1 MGDRFVAVQNKLK
14 VFSGNANAK
23 LTKDICKKLK
33 KRLGKIEVGSFPDGE
48 VSVQVKENVR
58 GCDVFVVQPT
68 CPPSNDSM
76 MELLIM
82 IDALRRASAKRI
94 TAVLPFYGYARQD
107 RKDRPRVP
115 ITAKLVANL
124 ITTAGAD
131 RVLTMDLHADQIQG
145 FFDIPVDNLQAAPVF
160 INHFKKI
167 KIKDLVIATPDVGGI
182 KLARSYSEKLKA
194 NLAIVDKR
202 RSGPTEAMAMNV
214 IGDVKGK
221 NVLLVDDMIATG
233 KSLVEAI
240 KFLHKKGAKDVYACC
255 SHPVFSGSAEE
266 HILNSGLK
274 GIVTTDSI
282 PLRNSTLA
290 KKVRVLS
297 VASLFGEA
305 ISRIHTETTVSTL
318 FQ

>member
-1 MGDRFVAVQNKLK
+1 MTKSNKIK
-14 VFSGNANAK
+14 IFSGNANPK
-23 LTKDICKKLK
+23 LSHAIATYLK
-33 KRLGKIEVGSFPDGE
+33 QKMGYAEVGRFPEGE
-48 VSVQVKENVR
+48 VTVQIKENVR
-58 GCDVFVVQPT
+58 GHDVFIVQST

-160 INHFKKI
+160 INHFKRK

-182 KLARSYSEKLKA
+182 KLARRYSETLKA

-214 IGDVKGK
+214 IGDVKNK

-233 KSLVEAI
+233 KSLVEAVN
-240 KFLHKKGAKDVYACC
+240 FLQKNGAIDVYACC
-255 SHPVFSGSAEE
+255 SHPVFSGDAVN
-266 HILNSGLK
+266 HILNSSLK
-274 GIVTTDSI
+274 EVVVTDSI
-282 PLRNSTLA
+282 PLREKALT

-297 VASLFGEA
+297 VAKLFGEA
-305 ISRIHTETTVSTL
+305 IWRIHTETSVSTL
-318 FQ
+318 FR

>member
-1 MGDRFVAVQNKLK
+1 MAVHQRNKLK
-14 VFSGNANAK
+14 IFSGNSNPRLAVAIARYLK
-23 LTKDICKKLK
+23 LP
-33 KRLGKIEVGSFPDGE
+33 LGQIDVGRFPEGE

-124 ITTAGAD
+124 ITTAGAN

-160 INHFKKI
+160 INHFKKK

-182 KLARSYSEKLKA
+182 KLARNYSEKLKA

-214 IGDVKGK
+214 IGDVKGR

-233 KSLVEAI
+233 KSLVEAVN
-240 KFLHKKGAKDVYACC
+240 FLHKKGAKDVYACC
-255 SHPVFSGSAEE
+255 SHPVFSGQAPEL
-266 HILNSGLK
+266 ILNSALK
-274 GIVTTDSI
+274 EVVTTDSI
-282 PLRNSTLA
+282 PLRAKALA
-290 KKVRVLS
+290 GKVGVLT
-297 VASLFGEA
+297 VAKLFGEA
-305 ISRIHTETTVSTL
+305 IHRIHTETTVSTL
-318 FQ
+318 FK